1 MKKKILK
8 ITGLLLLL
16 VLGVLIAVPFFLEAK
31 IGDLIKNNVN
41 KNINATLDFSEV
53 NLSLLRSFPKAEL
66 RIQDLL
72 LLTKGSF
79 EGDTLLKS
87 KSISLEM
94 GIKELFK
101 GAGEPITINS
111 LILDQAVLKLKS
123 DKQQN
128 TNYEISNVEE
138 SNSKNETD
146 SGGFTFGLES
156 FQFMNSEIVYEDLN
170 SGVLLELKDIEH
182 NGKGDLSLAISE
194 LETQTSARLSFE
206 LDSIRYLDNTMIML
220 EALIGVDLK
229 TNTYSFLENEGF
241 INKLPLVFEGFVRN
255 FEEKQEVSIKFK
267 TPSSEFDNFLA
278 VIPEVFA
285 QNIKDVKTTGIFNI
299 EGELAGIIDDEYI
312 PEFNIQID
320 ARDAS
325 VKYPDL
331 PKAIKNINMDLSI
344 KNTSGLIEDTYV
356 DINKASFSIENDSF
370 ELSSKLTELLGNTK
384 VQSHIICKMN
394 LANISRAYPMPE
406 AIDLKGLLDADINT
420 SFDMES
426 IEKRRYEN
434 TELNGHLKVN
444 ELRYNSDNLS
454 GPLTIHDASMAFSPA
469 KVLLNNMNGQLGK
482 TDFKID
488 GTIKNLLGFLFNDEK
503 VTGNFKMNS
512 DTFDLSDFMS
522 KEDVAEPGKD
532 KTVLNQEGTELKAD
546 KIQIPAFLDCTIDAQ
561 ANSVVYDNLILRNVK
576 GQLKIVDQQA
586 ILANFRS
593 SLYNGKL
600 NFNGYTSTK
609 GEIPSFSMQLD
620 MSSLNLEDTFRD
632 VELFRIL
639 APMAATLKGYLNSV
653 IKITG
658 NLNDDFTPDLK
669 TISGNVLAEVSS
681 MELNP
686 ENAKILNTLNSSLNF
701 IEAEKFNLKTLKTVL
716 SFKDG
721 TVNVKPF
728 TLKYEDIPI
737 TVDGSHSFDKKLNYN
752 LKIEVPRKY
761 LGKQLNSLIA
771 QIDEKDLD
779 NITLPVKASVGGY
792 YDAPD
797 ISTDLT
803 TGIKDLTS
811 RLLAVQKQKM
821 INKGSE
827 KAGELLGGILSAK
840 DNEKDSLR
848 EESAENVKLNDVL
861 GGVLAD
867 QTTNKD
873 TTTTL
878 NKDSLLKEDPI
889 ANTAKGILG
898 GILGGNKKSSSN
910 SKKEKDSIN

>member
-66 RIQDLL
+66 RIQDMY
-72 LLTKGSF
+72 LLTKGPF
-79 EGDTLLKS
+79 EGDTLFKS

-94 GIKELFK
+94 GIKELLK
-101 GAGEPITINS
+101 GAEEPITINS
-111 LILDQAVLKLKS
+111 LIFDKAVLKLKT

-128 TNYEISNVEE
+128 ANYAIAKEE
-138 SNSKNETD
+138 GTKSKNE
-146 SGGFTFGLES
+146 SVSSGFTFGLES
-156 FQFMNSEIVYEDLN
+156 FQLINSEIIYEDLS
-170 SGVLLELKDIEH
+170 SGVLLELKEIEH
-182 NGKGDLSLAISE
+182 NGKGDLSLEISE
-194 LETQTSARLSFE
+194 LDTQTSAMVSFE
-206 LDSIRYLDNTMIML
+206 LDSTRYLDNTMVML

-229 TNTYSFLENEGF
+229 TDTYSFLKNEGF

-255 FEEKQEVSIKFK
+255 FEEKQEVAIKFK

-278 VIPEVFA
+278 VIPEVYT
-285 QNIKDVKTTGIFNI
+285 QNLKDVKTTGIFNI

-344 KNTSGLIEDTYV
+344 KNTSGLAEDTYV
-356 DINKASFSIENDSF
+356 DINKASFAIENDSF
-370 ELSSKLTELLGNTK
+370 ELSSKITELLGNTK
-384 VQSHIICKMN
+384 VSSHIVCNMD
-394 LANISRAYPMPE
+394 LSNISEAYPMPE

-426 IEKRRYEN
+426 IEKKRYEN
-434 TELNGHLKVN
+434 TALNGHLKVN

-454 GPLTIHDASMAFSPA
+454 GPLKIHDASMEFFPA

-482 TDFKID
+482 TDFKVD

-503 VTGNFKMNS
+503 VSGNFKMNS
-512 DTFDLSDFMS
+512 VNFDLGDFMS
-522 KEDVAEPGKD
+522 KEDVVELEKD
-532 KTVLNQEGTELKAD
+532 KTALNQESTELKTE

-586 ILANFRS
+586 ILTNFQS
-593 SLYNGKL
+593 SFYNGTL
-600 NFNGYTSTK
+600 NLNGFTSTK
-609 GEIPSFSMQLD
+609 GKIPGFSMQLD
-620 MSSLNLEDTFRD
+620 MSSLDLEETFKN

-639 APMAATLKGYLNSV
+639 APMAAALKGNLNSA
-653 IKITG
+653 IKISG
-658 NLNDDFTPDLK
+658 NLNDDFTPDLES
-669 TISGNVLAEVSS
+669 ISGNLLAEVLG

-686 ENAKILNTLNSSLNF
+686 ENAKILNSLNSQLNF
-701 IEAEKFNLKTLKTVL
+701 IEADKFNLKTIKTAL

-721 TVNVKPF
+721 MVNVKPF
-728 TLKYEDIPI
+728 TIKYEDIAI

-752 LKIEVPRKY
+752 LNFEVPRKY

-771 QIDEKDLD
+771 QIDEKELD
-779 NITLPVKASVGGY
+779 NLTLPVKATVGGF
-792 YDAPD
+792 YDAPE
-797 ISTDLT
+797 INTDLT
-803 TGIKDLTS
+803 TGMKDLTS
-811 RLLAVQKQKM
+811 RLIAVQKQKM

-827 KAGELLGGILSAK
+827 KAGELLGGLLSTK
-840 DNEKDSLR
+840 NDKQDSLNG
-848 EESAENVKLNDVL
+848 ESVESVKINDVL
-861 GGVLAD
+861 GDVLSNK
-867 QTTNKD
+867 TTNKD
-873 TTTTL
+873 TTTST
-878 NKDSLLKEDPI
+878 NDSMVKEDPLTT
-889 ANTAKGILG
+889 TAKGILG
-898 GILGGNKKSSSN
+898 GILGGKKKNSSTT
-910 SKKEKDSIN
+910 KKEKDTIN

>member
-16 VLGVLIAVPFFLEAK
+16 VLGGLIAVPFFLEAK

-66 RIQDLL
+66 RIQDLY
-72 LLTKGSF
+72 LLTEGPF
-79 EGDTLLKS
+79 EGDTLFKS

-94 GIKELFK
+94 GIKELLK

-111 LILDQAVLKLKS
+111 LIFDKAVLKLKT

-128 TNYEISNVEE
+128 ANYSIAIEE
-138 SNSKNETD
+138 GTNSKNETA
-146 SGGFTFGLES
+146 SSGFTFGLES
-156 FQFMNSEIVYEDLN
+156 FQLMNSEIIYEDLN
-170 SGVLLELKDIEH
+170 SGVLLEVKDIEH
-182 NGKGDLSLAISE
+182 KGKGDLSLEISE
-194 LETQTSARLSFE
+194 LDTQTSAMVSFE
-206 LDSIRYLDNTMIML
+206 LDSTRYLENTMVIL

-229 TNTYSFLENEGF
+229 TNTYSFLKNEGF
-241 INKLPLVFEGFVRN
+241 INKLPLVFEGFVRI
-255 FEEKQEVSIKFK
+255 FEDKQEVAIKFK

-278 VIPEVFA
+278 VIPEVYT

-299 EGELAGIIDDEYI
+299 EGEIAGIIDDEYI

-344 KNTSGLIEDTYV
+344 KNTSGLAEDTYV
-356 DINKASFSIENDSF
+356 DINKASFAIENDSF
-370 ELSSKLTELLGNTK
+370 ELSSKITELLGNTK
-384 VQSHIICKMN
+384 VRSHIVCNMD
-394 LANISRAYPMPE
+394 LANISEAYPIPE
-406 AIDLKGLLDADINT
+406 AIDLKGLLNADINT

-426 IEKRRYEN
+426 IEKKRYEN
-434 TELNGHLKVN
+434 TTLNGHLKVN

-454 GPLTIHDASMAFSPA
+454 GPLKIHDASMVFFPA

-488 GTIKNLLGFLFNDEK
+488 GTIKNLLGFVFNDEK
-503 VTGNFKMNS
+503 VTGSFKMNS
-512 DTFDLSDFMS
+512 NTFDLGDFMS
-522 KEDVAEPGKD
+522 KEDITEPGKD
-532 KTVLNQEGTELKAD
+532 KSVLNQESTELTAE
-546 KIQIPAFLDCTIDAQ
+546 KIQIPAFLDCTIDAR

-586 ILANFRS
+586 ILSNFQS
-593 SLYNGKL
+593 SFYNGTL
-600 NFNGYTSTK
+600 NLNGYTSSK
-609 GEIPSFSMQLD
+609 GETPGFSMQLD
-620 MSSLNLEDTFRD
+620 MSSLDLEDTFKN

-639 APMAATLKGYLNSV
+639 APMAAALKGNLNSV
-653 IKITG
+653 IKISG

-669 TISGNVLAEVSS
+669 TISGNVLAEVSA

-686 ENAKILNTLNSSLNF
+686 ENAKILNTLNSRLNF
-701 IEAEKFNLKTLKTVL
+701 IEVDKFNLKTLKTIL

-728 TLKYEDIPI
+728 TVKYDDIAI

-752 LKIEVPRKY
+752 LNIEVPRKY

-771 QIDEKDLD
+771 QIDEKELD
-779 NITLPVKASVGGY
+779 NLTLPVKATVGGF
-792 YDAPD
+792 YDAPQ
-797 ISTDLT
+797 INTDLT
-803 TGIKDLTS
+803 TGMKDLTS

-827 KAGELLGGILSAK
+827 KAGELLGGLLSTK
-840 DNEKDSLR
+840 DNEKDSLS
-848 EESAENVKLNDVL
+848 EEHAENGKLNDVL
-861 GGVLAD
+861 GDVLTN
-867 QTTNKD
+867 QTKKED
-873 TTTTL
+873 TATL
-878 NKDSLLKEDPI
+878 SEDSIVKEDPL
-889 ANTAKGILG
+889 AKTAKGILG
-898 GILGGNKKSSSN
+898 GILGGKKKSSSN
-910 SKKEKDSIN
+910 SRKEKDSIN

>member
-66 RIQDLL
+66 RIKDLY
-72 LLTKGSF
+72 LLTKGPF
-79 EGDTLLKS
+79 EGDTLFKS

-94 GIKELFK
+94 GIKELLK
-101 GAGEPITINS
+101 DAEKPITINS
-111 LILDQAVLKLKS
+111 LIFDKAVLKLRT

-128 TNYEISNVEE
+128 ANYSIGKEE
-138 SNSKNETD
+138 GANSINETV
-146 SGGFTFGLES
+146 SSGFTFGLES
-156 FQFMNSEIVYEDLN
+156 FELVNSEIIYEDLN
-170 SGVLLELKDIEH
+170 SGVLLEVKDIEH
-182 NGKGDLSLAISE
+182 KGKGDLSLEISE
-194 LETQTSARLSFE
+194 LDTQTSAMVSFE
-206 LDSIRYLDNTMIML
+206 LDSTRYLDNTMVML

-229 TNTYSFLENEGF
+229 SNTYSFLKNEGF
-241 INKLPLVFEGFVRN
+241 INRLPLVFEGFVRN
-255 FEEKQEVSIKFK
+255 FEDKQEVAIKFK

-278 VIPEVFA
+278 VIPQVYT

-299 EGELAGIIDDEYI
+299 EGEIAGVKDDEYI
-312 PEFNIQID
+312 PEFDIQID

-331 PKAIKNINMDLSI
+331 PKAIKNINMDLII
-344 KNTSGLIEDTYV
+344 KNTSGLVEDTYV
-356 DINKASFSIENDSF
+356 DINKASFAIENDSF
-370 ELSSKLTELLGNTK
+370 ELSSKITELLGNTK
-384 VQSHIICKMN
+384 VSSHIVCNMD
-394 LANISRAYPMPE
+394 LGNISEAYPMPE

-426 IEKRRYEN
+426 IEKKRYEN
-434 TELNGHLKVN
+434 TALNGHLKVN

-454 GPLTIHDASMAFSPA
+454 APLKIHDAGIAFSPEE
-469 KVLLNNMNGQLGK
+469 VLLKNMNGQLGK

-503 VTGNFKMNS
+503 VAGSFKMNS
-512 DTFDLSDFMS
+512 NTFDLGDFMS
-522 KEDVAEPGKD
+522 KEDIAEQGKD
-532 KTVLNQEGTELKAD
+532 KTELNQKSKELKSE

-586 ILANFRS
+586 ILSNFQS
-593 SLYNGKL
+593 SFYNGSL
-600 NFNGYTSTK
+600 NLNGYTSTK
-609 GEIPSFSMQLD
+609 GERPGFSMQLD
-620 MSSLNLEDTFRD
+620 MSSLDLEDTFKN

-639 APMAATLKGYLNSV
+639 APMAAALKGNLNSI
-653 IKITG
+653 IKISG

-669 TISGNVLAEVSS
+669 SISGNVLAEASA

-686 ENAKILNTLNSSLNF
+686 ENAKILNTLNSRLNF
-701 IEAEKFNLKTLKTVL
+701 IEVDKFNLKTLKTIL

-728 TLKYEDIPI
+728 TVSYEDIDI
-737 TVDGSHSFDKKLNYN
+737 TVDGGHSFDKKLNYN
-752 LKIEVPRKY
+752 LNIEVPRKY

-771 QIDEKDLD
+771 QIDEKELD
-779 NITLPVKASVGGY
+779 NLTLPVKATVEGF
-792 YDAPD
+792 YDAPQ
-797 ISTDLT
+797 INTDLT
-803 TGIKDLTS
+803 TGMKELTS

-827 KAGELLGGILSAK
+827 KAGELLGDLLSVK
-840 DNEKDSLR
+840 DNEKDSLS
-848 EESAENVKLNDVL
+848 EERAENVKLNDVL
-861 GGVLAD
+861 DDVLANE
-867 QTTNKD
+867 TANKD
-873 TTTTL
+873 TTTL
-878 NKDSLLKEDPI
+878 IKDSLVKEDPL
-889 ANTAKGILG
+889 AKTAKGILG
-898 GILGGNKKSSSN
+898 GILSGKKKSSSN
-910 SKKEKDSIN
+910 SKKE